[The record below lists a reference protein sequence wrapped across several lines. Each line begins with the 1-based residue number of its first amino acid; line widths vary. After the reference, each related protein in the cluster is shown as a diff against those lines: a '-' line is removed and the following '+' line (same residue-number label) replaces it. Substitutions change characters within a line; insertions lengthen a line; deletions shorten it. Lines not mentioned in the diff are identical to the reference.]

1 VSSDIKTAADIYLR
15 NRQEA
20 MKYKHLIEP
29 DEENNCVVINKSLVL
44 DIVIGDN
51 IIILEDQYKSGYEC
65 KDCRGLGER
74 ELKCLKCDGY
84 DKECGRCD
92 GKGFRVERCKLC
104 NGKGVSIEIPD
115 DAKARPTSGTIVAIG
130 PEVQYYALG
139 NRVAYSTYTGHLL
152 PFKGNN
158 RLRIMKESEPFCRIR
173 DIKTDN
179 ADAVPVEFIDTDD
192 PYLPTTL

>member
-74 ELKCLKCDGY
+74 ELKK
-84 DKECGRCD
+84 
-92 GKGFRVERCKLC
+92 
-104 NGKGVSIEIPD
+104 
-115 DAKARPTSGTIVAIG
+115 
-130 PEVQYYALG
+130 
-139 NRVAYSTYTGHLL
+139 AYSTYTGHLL